1 MPRQRIN
8 YRRTIHH
15 FPNDFPRS
23 LERFKDAS
31 GLTWGEMAR
40 RLGTNTLT
48 LRRWRAGTRPNA
60 LHLLALLDLAEELKL
75 AHLLPK
81 GYLPPPIDSV
91 ESPSSPGS
99 NSRGLLSR
107 PSSSLEKLKPKPS
120 PHPNLGSRLPRA
132 TPAVRPGFFHQ
143 TPKRG
148 FKDEPDAPID
158 VKECCGIG
166 PATLLIAAGSN
177 HDRLHSEAAFAS
189 LCGVNPIP
197 ASSGKTNRHRLNRG
211 GHRQANAALHR
222 IVVVRLR
229 HDERTQAYMRRR
241 TTEGMSKAEVI
252 RCLKRYVA
260 REVFSVLR
268 NSALSHSTP

>member
-75 AHLLPK
+75 AHVAK

-91 ESPSSPGS
+91 ESPSSPGL

-107 PSSSLEKLKPKPS
+107 PSSSLRNSRPS
-120 PHPNLGSRLPRA
+120 HRPIPTLAGGCREPHPPCVLASFI
-132 TPAVRPGFFHQ
+132 RP
-143 TPKRG
+143 
-148 FKDEPDAPID
+148 
-158 VKECCGIG
+158 
-166 PATLLIAAGSN
+166 L
-177 HDRLHSEAAFAS
+177 
-189 LCGVNPIP
+189 
-197 ASSGKTNRHRLNRG
+197 
-211 GHRQANAALHR
+211 
-222 IVVVRLR
+222 
-229 HDERTQAYMRRR
+229 
-241 TTEGMSKAEVI
+241 
-252 RCLKRYVA
+252 
-260 REVFSVLR
+260 
-268 NSALSHSTP
+268 